1 MNHTRSCLK
10 NLVYYL
16 VVGDSGVQRLVILF
30 NINYSSI
37 KTCQLSP
44 PSLDQVRSFEK
55 IITIYYHPCIFFKR
69 PFDFKSVRDL

>member
-44 PSLDQVRSFEK
+44 PLFGPSKVL
-55 IITIYYHPCIFFKR
+55 
-69 PFDFKSVRDL
+69 